1 MNAASKGYLELVQEI
16 LQKDAWVNHVDG
28 DQRTALHYAI
38 ENKAEN
44 LDVVCLL
51 IDYNCDINIETTNDG
66 LTPLIIAV
74 DRGHKNIARKL
85 IEMNARLDAVDYN
98 NNNTALHIACAKGE
112 YEIVEMLAT
121 AKTYNCIFNKV
132 NKNN

>member
-1 MNAASKGYLELVQEI
+1 
-16 LQKDAWVNHVDG
+16 
-28 DQRTALHYAI
+28 
-38 ENKAEN
+38 
-44 LDVVCLL
+44 L